1 MSFTAS
7 IVNRHGYAHT
17 FCRSSQGHY
26 YMGGPKTAEVLF
38 KTVEEFNDFVHHLKS
53 LGVDDER
60 VSNYDMDVF
69 GFVEGRVQFDLVTPK
84 SARPHAPITKL
95 N

>member
-1 MSFTAS
+1 MSFIAS
-7 IVNRHGYAHT
+7 IVNRHGHAHA

-26 YMGGPKTAEVLF
+26 YMGGPKTSEVVF
-38 KTVEEFNDFVHHLKS
+38 KTVEEFNDFVKHLKS
-53 LGVDDER
+53 LKVDDER
-60 VSNYDMDVF
+60 VSHYDMDVF

-84 SARPHAPITKL
+84 SARPSAPIISL